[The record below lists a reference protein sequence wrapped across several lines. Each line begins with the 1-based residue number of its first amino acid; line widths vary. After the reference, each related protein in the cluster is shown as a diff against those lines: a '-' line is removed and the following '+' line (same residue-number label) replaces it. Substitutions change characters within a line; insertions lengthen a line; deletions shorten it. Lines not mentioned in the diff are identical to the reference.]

1 MQRDDKMKVAIVIDI
16 FHDKIKYIVKDY
28 NNPMT
33 FQLDRDPLG
42 FISPKHNQFH
52 KLDRQRRYMEKN

>member
-1 MQRDDKMKVAIVIDI
+1 MKVAIVIDI
-16 FHDKIKYIVKDY
+16 FHDKSKYIVKDY
-28 NNPMT
+28 NNSMT
-33 FQLDRDPLG
+33 FQLDCDPLG

>member
-1 MQRDDKMKVAIVIDI
+1 MQREDKMKVAIVIDI
-16 FHDKIKYIVKDY
+16 FHDKSKYIVKDY

-33 FQLDRDPLG
+33 FQLDCAPLG

>member
-1 MQRDDKMKVAIVIDI
+1 MKVAIVIDI
-16 FHDKIKYIVKDY
+16 FHDKSKYIVKDY
-28 NNPMT
+28 NNPMV
-33 FQLDRDPLG
+33 FRLDRDPLG

>member
-1 MQRDDKMKVAIVIDI
+1 MQREDKMKVAIVIDI
-16 FHDKIKYIVKDY
+16 FHDKSKYIVKDY
-28 NNPMT
+28 NNSMT

>member
-1 MQRDDKMKVAIVIDI
+1 MQREDKMKVVIVIDI
-16 FHDKIKYIVKDY
+16 FHDKGKYIVKDY
-28 NNPMT
+28 NNPMV
-33 FQLDRDPLG
+33 FRLDRDPSG

>member
-1 MQRDDKMKVAIVIDI
+1 LQREDKMKVAIVIDI
-16 FHDKIKYIVKDY
+16 FHDKSKYIVKDY
-28 NNPMT
+28 NNSMT
-33 FQLDRDPLG
+33 FQLDCDPLG

>member
-1 MQRDDKMKVAIVIDI
+1 MKVAIVIDI
-16 FHDKIKYIVKDY
+16 FHDKGKYIVKDY
-28 NNPMT
+28 NNSMT

-52 KLDRQRRYMEKN
+52 KLDRQRRYMEKD